1 METTR
6 IYLLKT
12 KDEDIKQLSFLDEIT
27 GVKFIPRI
35 GESILHKEILYGV
48 RSLVHSFEN
57 NYHSVTVV
65 CEKIMNV

>member
-6 IYLLKT
+6 VYLLKT

-27 GVKFIPRI
+27 GMKFIPRI
-35 GESILHKEILYGV
+35 GESILHYMELDLLFIL
-48 RSLVHSFEN
+48 LKMN
-57 NYHSVTVV
+57 AIAVV